1 MDERLP
7 ADRAAPLRDV
17 TVVLVE
23 PSEPGN
29 VGAVARS
36 MWNLGAV
43 DLRIV
48 APDPVHRAA
57 LQGKAARDRACHG
70 VPVLD
75 AARCF
80 DDLRGA
86 LHGLGRAYAFSA
98 RLGKFRQPRSE
109 LTAAAGAIAVDP
121 SLRAALIF
129 GREDS
134 GLTTAEIEQ
143 AHELVTIPV
152 PGADPVLNL
161 SHAATIAL
169 WEVARA
175 RSLAP
180 NADYRGRP
188 RTATAEDRAALREE
202 FAALL
207 TATGLPPGRH
217 GDLHRRIV
225 RRFVDLFDRAG
236 GEHADFGM
244 LRGVFVAFR
253 RTVARQ
259 PAGEELAATA
269 AALPDST
276 AGDDPTVPPSAPP
289 AVTPAPMPPTATT
302 ARTTDA

>member
-1 MDERLP
+1 MIERKPGEDAATP
-7 ADRAAPLRDV
+7 APPLRDV

-23 PSEPGN
+23 PAEPGN

-36 MWNLGAV
+36 MWNLGAGE
-43 DLRIV
+43 LRIV
-48 APDPVHRAA
+48 APDAARRAA
-57 LQGKAARDRACHG
+57 LLGKVARDRACHG
-70 VPVLD
+70 VALLE

-86 LHGLGRAYAFSA
+86 LDGLGRTYAFSA

-109 LTAAAGAIAVDP
+109 LAAAAAAIAADP
-121 SLRAALIF
+121 GLRAALIF

-134 GLTTAEIEQ
+134 GLTTGEIEQ

-152 PGADPVLNL
+152 PGADPVMNL

-175 RSLAP
+175 RTLAP
-180 NADYRGRP
+180 NADHRGP
-188 RTATAEDRAALREE
+188 TRTATAADRAALRDE

-207 TATGLPPGRH
+207 TETGLPPAIH

-225 RRFVDLFDRAG
+225 RRFIDLFDRAG
-236 GEHADFGM
+236 GEHADCGL

-259 PAGEELAATA
+259 PAGQGLAATA
-269 AALPDST
+269 AALPE
-276 AGDDPTVPPSAPP
+276 AENRGG
-289 AVTPAPMPPTATT
+289 
-302 ARTTDA
+302 ARRP

>member
-1 MDERLP
+1 MNERSP
-7 ADRAAPLRDV
+7 AECGASAPPAVDAATSIAPLRDV
-17 TVVLVE
+17 AVVLVE
-23 PSEPGN
+23 PAEPGN

-36 MWNLGAV
+36 MWNLGAG

-57 LQGKAARDRACHG
+57 LLGKAARDRACHG
-70 VPVLD
+70 QPVLA

-86 LHGLGRAYAFSA
+86 LAGLGRAYAFSA
-98 RLGKFRQPRSE
+98 RVGKQRQPRSA
-109 LTAAAGAIAVDP
+109 LSAAAAAIAADP
-121 SLRAALIF
+121 TLRAALIF

-143 AHELVTIPV
+143 AHELVTIPA

-161 SHAATIAL
+161 SHATTIAL

-175 RSLAP
+175 RTLAP
-180 NADYRGRP
+180 SADYRGRP
-188 RTATAEDRAALREE
+188 RTATAEDRAALRDE

-207 TATGLPPGRH
+207 TETGLPPGRH

-253 RTVARQ
+253 RTVA
-259 PAGEELAATA
+259 
-269 AALPDST
+269 
-276 AGDDPTVPPSAPP
+276 
-289 AVTPAPMPPTATT
+289 
-302 ARTTDA
+302 